1 MESRPPQAV
10 FLVGFMGAGKTSV
23 GKALAQRLHWFF
35 LDLDS
40 EIEQRCQRR
49 IDEIFRE
56 SGDAGFREAERAA
69 LRHLVTSLPRR
80 RPVVVALGG
89 GAYVPQDNC
98 ELLRG
103 HPVVFLDTSF
113 EEAQRRCAE
122 QGGQRPLFRDQ
133 NLFRQL
139 YEARRR
145 AYMKADLRVDASA
158 GNAGAIAEEV
168 ASRLGLHALDE
179 SAPDQP

>member
-23 GKALAQRLHWFF
+23 GRALAQRLRWSF
-35 LDLDS
+35 LDLDTA
-40 EIEQRCQRR
+40 IEERCQQS
-49 IDEIFRE
+49 IAEIFRA
-56 SGDAGFREAERAA
+56 SGEAGFREAERES
-69 LRHLVTSLPRR
+69 LRQLVTSLPRR

-103 HPVVFLDTSF
+103 HPVVFLDAPL
-113 EEAQRRCAE
+113 EELQQRCAA
-122 QGGQRPLFRDQ
+122 QGDQRPLFRDQ

-145 AYMKADLRVDASA
+145 AYMKADLRVDTSA
-158 GNAGAIAEEV
+158 KNAGSIAEEV
-168 ASRLGLHALDE
+168 VSRLGLHALDD
-179 SAPDQP
+179 SAPD